1 MEDTFLAMSKSIIE
15 QKLEERSKDL
25 SSKIWNAIAE
35 DSSEK
40 EKYATLNLEL
50 KRDWILYFE
59 ETIEGFREQEM
70 EDKEL
75 YLTYHLLSLI
85 FGGNNSED

>member
-1 MEDTFLAMSKSIIE
+1 MSKSIIE